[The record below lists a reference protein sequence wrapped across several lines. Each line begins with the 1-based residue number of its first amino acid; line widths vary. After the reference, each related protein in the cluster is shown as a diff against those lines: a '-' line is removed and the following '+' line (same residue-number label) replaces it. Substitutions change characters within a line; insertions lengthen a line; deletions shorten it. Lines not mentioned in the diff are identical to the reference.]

1 MRWGYSFAWSRAG
14 QRLEAFQSTLMR
26 LLSGH
31 PVGSATEYLNQRG
44 VGAVERNLSL
54 ELEDIK
60 FGKTADDRDLS
71 GMWTANNDVRGL
83 MVLGDPAVRLPVID
97 SP

>member
-1 MRWGYSFAWSRAG
+1 
-14 QRLEAFQSTLMR
+14 MR

-31 PVGSATEYLNQRG
+31 RVGSATEYLNQRYAELSS
-44 VGAVERNLSL
+44 VLSL
-54 ELEDIK
+54 VLEDIE
-60 FGKTADDRDLS
+60 FGKTADVRDLS
-71 GMWTANNDVRGL
+71 GMWTAKNDVRGL